1 MYGSLPKRQKSFD
14 IQVSGDTTG
23 LDYKGTFTVKT
34 GLSLQEQH
42 AVELNRTRMMAD
54 YKNPTV
60 GLQRIALS
68 LSELETRIIEAPAW
82 WKELGNG
89 YDVIDI
95 NVVEEVFIKA
105 MSAES
110 EWRDALK
117 KKADEAKE
125 EARPS

>member
-14 IQVSGDTTG
+14 IDLEGDNTG
-23 LDYKGTFTVKT
+23 LQYKGTFTVKT

-60 GLQRIALS
+60 GLQRIAIS
-68 LSELETRIIEAPAW
+68 LSELETRIVEAPAW

-95 NVVEEVFIKA
+95 NIVEEIFLKSMTAEADWKA
-105 MSAES
+105 S
-110 EWRDALK
+110 LK
-117 KKADEAKE
+117 KKAEEAKE
-125 EARPS
+125 EARPL